1 MKAKYKSG
9 LVTMLD
15 FETVEDSLDKEFP
28 IYIYKDEGLIENNI
42 VMTIEEAEWLIKE
55 LKKIINAL
63 KSEEEWKYEIFNW
76 FSEFWVRFTRQW

>member
-1 MKAKYKSG
+1 MKSKYKSG
-9 LVTMLD
+9 LAVTLD

-55 LKKIINAL
+55 LKKIVSAL
-63 KSEEEWKYEIFNW
+63 KSEKERVK
-76 FSEFWVRFTRQW
+76 